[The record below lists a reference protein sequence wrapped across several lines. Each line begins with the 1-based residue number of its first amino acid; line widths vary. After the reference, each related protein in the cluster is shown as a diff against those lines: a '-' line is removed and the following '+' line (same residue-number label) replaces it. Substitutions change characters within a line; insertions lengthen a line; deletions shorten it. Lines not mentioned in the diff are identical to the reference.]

1 MLCRSFSFLAW
12 LWLLARSPL
21 KKPLKL
27 LRPKKWLLLLKRP
40 PKLLRLLTPLLL
52 LLTPLLRPL
61 TPLLRLL
68 TLPLLRLLTLLR
80 PSKPQ
85 LA

>member
-1 MLCRSFSFLAW
+1 MLFRSFSFLAW

-40 PKLLRLLTPLLL
+40 PKLL
-52 LLTPLLRPL
+52 TPLLRPL